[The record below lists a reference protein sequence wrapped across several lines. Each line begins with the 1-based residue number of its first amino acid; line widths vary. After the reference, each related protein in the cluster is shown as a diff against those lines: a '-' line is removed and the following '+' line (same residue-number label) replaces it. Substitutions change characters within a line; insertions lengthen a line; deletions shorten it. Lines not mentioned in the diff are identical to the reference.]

1 MLKIHYS
8 VPSLQKYADE
18 HSKKL
23 LPIIKFRLKKPD
35 NKLLADYFKTDALI
49 KELLSATP
57 RKLLNLNE
65 LIYTSL
71 KHHAESDIV
80 DAAKRVFNYDN
91 FGIRNRAKYRADNIC
106 KTLDFK
112 TCPYCN
118 LTKIEV
124 TLNRTGIVISRP
136 ALDHFFSNGK
146 FPLLA
151 LSFYNLIPACTT
163 CNTNFKLGAPM
174 SLRKNTHP
182 YINGF
187 ENECVFDIANFKD
200 IDDILGKKQGTFD
213 LVFDNKFKK
222 KKYEGNIS
230 LFKLE
235 DQYRTQK
242 ESARITLN
250 KAINYGPSTLKSI
263 FKLSHQNTMKAFEH
277 AFGSK
282 IKPTEF
288 HHAPLSKMNSD
299 IIRKYG
305 NNKLKKIFKIT

>member
-1 MLKIHYS
+1 MLKVHYS
-8 VPSLQKYADE
+8 VPAMKKHAAD
-18 HSKKL
+18 HAKKL
-23 LPIIKFRLKKPD
+23 LPIIKFRLKKTD
-35 NKLLADYFKTDALI
+35 NKLLAEYFKTDALI
-49 KELLSATP
+49 KEFLSATP

-71 KHHAESDIV
+71 KHHAKSDIA
-80 DAAKRVFNYDN
+80 DAAQRVFNYDE
-91 FGIRNRAKYRADNIC
+91 FGKRNRAKYRADNMC

-118 LTKIEV
+118 LTKIGV
-124 TLNRTGIVISRP
+124 TLNKAGVVISRP
-136 ALDHFFSNGK
+136 PLDHFFSDAK

-163 CNTNFKLGAPM
+163 CNTNFKLGATM
-174 SLRKNTHP
+174 SLSKNTHP

-200 IDDILGKKQGTFD
+200 IDDILGKKEGPFD

-222 KKYEGNIS
+222 KKYNGNIS

-235 DQYRTQK
+235 DQYGTQK
-242 ESARITLN
+242 DSARIVLN
-250 KAINYGPSTLKSI
+250 KAISYGPSILKNI
-263 FKLSHQNTMKAFEH
+263 FKLSHQNPLKAFEH

-288 HHAPLSKMNSD
+288 HHIPLSKMNSD